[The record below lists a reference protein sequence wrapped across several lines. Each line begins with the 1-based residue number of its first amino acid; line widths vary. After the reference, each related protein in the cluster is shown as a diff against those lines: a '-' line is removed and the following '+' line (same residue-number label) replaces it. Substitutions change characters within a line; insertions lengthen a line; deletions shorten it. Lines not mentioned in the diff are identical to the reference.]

1 MTEETRE
8 LMPIRVTNLEIERG
22 LRDLEDKMFPPPYL
36 FMPVVALRTRKATIY
51 YKTSISVGPSTT
63 VQEWLKNISTE
74 VAEIPKGWR
83 FLCKYLRVKITSD
96 GAYDYHFALIRYT
109 FKGELPIFSVYSQ
122 TSRHINEL
130 LGEVAILSNEKIR
143 ATIVNNDSTATLTV
157 DVYVHGDLE
166 INL

>member
-1 MTEETRE
+1 MAEETKE
-8 LMPIRVTNLEIERG
+8 LMPIRITNLDIERG

-36 FMPVVALRTRKATIY
+36 FMPVVALRTRKPTIY
-51 YKTSISVGPSTT
+51 LKTSISVGPNST
-63 VQEWLKNISTE
+63 VQNWLENVSTGLTQ
-74 VAEIPKGWR
+74 IPKGWR

-109 FKGELPIFSVYSQ
+109 FKGELPIFSVYDQ
-122 TSRHINEL
+122 NSRHINEF

-143 ATIVNNDSTATLTV
+143 ATIVNNDGSATLTV